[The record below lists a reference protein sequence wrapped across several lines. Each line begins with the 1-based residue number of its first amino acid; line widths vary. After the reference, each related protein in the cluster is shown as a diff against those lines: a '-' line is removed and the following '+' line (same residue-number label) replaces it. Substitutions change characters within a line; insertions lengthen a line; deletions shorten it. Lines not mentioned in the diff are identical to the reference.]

1 VQVGSPHEGFKTAAI
16 KGLNT
21 RVKRRKEEI
30 MFLAAG
36 ENECVKLFDTGSYE
50 LIKSIDGHGSP
61 VSCLCFSKDDRL
73 LAVGTRT
80 TGVWIHDVTD
90 GMSSP
95 VKHLES
101 DEYFYCLC
109 FSTNNERLLT
119 QHTKGVISN
128 WDIPT
133 MTKLFSVQTLSFF
146 FHAESQFCVGDKQFV
161 SISQHERSSPL
172 TLWNADTGV
181 MEKHFGEV
189 AFINGID
196 LNPERTAVAI
206 VRGNKSILV
215 FDLLLEAISYDI
227 AVPPTADYC
236 VCRYVDTTQLITG
249 GHNGIVL
256 WDVTTQTMLTSYSR
270 WYSLQIAGISV
281 LAGTRYMACDISVPR
296 VVVVVNIDSG
306 EVVWSLD
313 NARGVAFSSAVT
325 ILL

>member
-1 VQVGSPHEGFKTAAI
+1 VGSPQEGFI

-21 RVKRRKEEI
+21 RVKRRKEGI

-36 ENECVKLFDTGSYE
+36 EDECVKLFAYGSFE
-50 LIKSIDGHGSP
+50 LIKSFEGHGSP
-61 VSCLCFSKDDRL
+61 VNCLCFSRDDRF

-109 FSTNNERLLT
+109 FSANNERLLT
-119 QHTKGVISN
+119 QHTKGVITN

-161 SISQHERSSPL
+161 SISQHERPSSL
-172 TLWNADTGV
+172 TIWNAETGV
-181 MEKHFGEV
+181 MEKCFEEV

-196 LNPERTAVAI
+196 LNPERTVVAI
-206 VRGNKSILV
+206 VRGNKSILI
-215 FDLLLEAISYDI
+215 FDLLLEMISYEI
-227 AVPPTADYC
+227 AVPPTVDYC
-236 VCRYVDTTQLITG
+236 VCRYVDTTQLIASGPMGT
-249 GHNGIVL
+249 VL
-256 WDVTTQTMLTSYSR
+256 WDLTTQTMLTSYSLHISA
-270 WYSLQIAGISV
+270 SLSV
-281 LAGTRYMACDISVPR
+281 LGGTRYMACDISVPR